1 MDAPDGMALEADVT
15 GKTLSTDN
23 SADILHDCSNS
34 SCSGFSRKSRALDNL
49 S

>member
-15 GKTLSTDN
+15 GKTFSDN

-34 SCSGFSRKSRALDNL
+34 SCSGFWRKSRALDNL